1 MNTFMSLLANDQ
13 SPTRENKLKGLGKG
27 YIRWIV
33 LALLDKKAHSG
44 YKLQQAIADAFEG
57 WRPSPGTLYPL
68 LHELQREKLI
78 TGQPEEKEGRRR
90 ISYKTELKGKTQ
102 LEDAASQHF
111 LFVSGMRKILGKH
124 GSSHL
129 RMLPSFQVSH
139 VLPIIHKRV
148 KMILDEVHLLPKE
161 VSSNP
166 VEASK
171 QLRSRLQ
178 YLEEHATLL
187 QAAIVRVQKQLN
199 KIEERSSNNPSTP
212 KEVEQN

>member
-1 MNTFMSLLANDQ
+1 MSLLTNNQ
-13 SPTRENKLKGLGKG
+13 TPTDENKLKGLGKG

-44 YKLQQAIADAFEG
+44 YELKQAIADTLEG

-78 TGQPEEKEGRRR
+78 TGQSDEKEGRRR
-90 ISYKTELKGKTQ
+90 INYKIEQKGKTQ
-102 LEDAASQHF
+102 LEAAATQHF
-111 LFVSGMRKILGKH
+111 LFVSGMRKILGKY

-161 VSSNP
+161 VLSNP
-166 VEASK
+166 DEASK

-178 YLEEHATLL
+178 YLEEHAALL
-187 QAAIVRVQKQLN
+187 QAAIDRVQKQLN
-199 KIEERSSNNPSTP
+199 KIEERSSRTPSIP
-212 KEVEQN
+212 KEVGQN